1 MFMRRFFST
10 AHMVPQSSICGELP
24 SYRQAYRNA
33 LAIAWPSALEAF
45 LVALI
50 AAVDTIM
57 VGSLGAEAISAVGI
71 TTQPKFVVL
80 TVIISLNVGVTTIV
94 ARRKGENDP
103 VSANRC
109 LRQGIILSTL
119 LAFTLGVFAFVFAPQ
134 LLIFSGAGAD
144 ILADSVV
151 YFRIIMIGNFF
162 YSVGLTINAAQR
174 GVGNTKISMTT
185 NLTANVINLVF
196 NYLLIGGRLGFP
208 RWGVMGAAI
217 ATALGNFVA
226 FVMSFYSVL
235 HPHGGFLRLSRKDG
249 WHFDFPIM
257 RQIFRISSGAMA
269 EQLFTRFGLFSY
281 ARIVAGL
288 GTIPFAA
295 HQIVMNAL
303 SISFSF
309 GDGLGVASSALVGQS
324 LGAHRP
330 DHAILYGK
338 ISQRIGLIISV
349 VLCAA
354 FITLR
359 YPIVSV
365 FNDTAEILRM
375 SSPLMVI
382 TGFACL
388 FQVSSTIYSGS
399 LRGSGD
405 IIYVAAMSLIS
416 IGIVRPIISWALCY
430 PLGLGLTGAW
440 IGLLIEQFLRLILYC
455 QRFLKYKWVCIVV

>member
-1 MFMRRFFST
+1 MFMRRLFST
-10 AHMVPQSSICGELP
+10 AHMVPQSRICGELP
-24 SYRQAYRNA
+24 SSRQAYRNA

-235 HPHGGFLRLSRKDG
+235 HPHDGFLRLSRKDG

-440 IGLLIEQFLRLILYC
+440 IGLLIEQFLRLILYS
-455 QRFLKYKWVCIVV
+455 QRFLKYKWVFIVV

>member
-1 MFMRRFFST
+1 MFMRRLFST
-10 AHMVPQSSICGELP
+10 AHMVPQSRICGELP
-24 SYRQAYRNA
+24 SSRQAYRNA

-185 NLTANVINLVF
+185 NLTANIINLVF